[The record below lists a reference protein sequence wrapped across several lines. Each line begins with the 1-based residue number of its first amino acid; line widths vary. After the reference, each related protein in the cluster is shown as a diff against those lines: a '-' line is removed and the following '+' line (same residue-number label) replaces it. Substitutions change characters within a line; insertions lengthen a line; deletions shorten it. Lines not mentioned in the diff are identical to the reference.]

1 MGIDGHGGGRGGSGS
16 RWLEIAERLLGA
28 RDLVG
33 SKRFAERAMEAE
45 PLLDGVDQV
54 LAVADVLLAGQRR
67 INNHVDWYA
76 VLQLLPPSA
85 SSDGSDAADIRRQY
99 RRLALLLHHDRN
111 RSPGAEAAFRLV
123 ADAFAVLSNPD
134 KKSLFDAEIRIA
146 AAAAAAASK
155 PSPSPSPVTAE
166 PFWTK
171 CPTCC
176 NVHMFAGEYLNL
188 ALRCSTCRQPFLATE
203 LSSPPPVVPGT
214 DMYYCSWGFFPLG
227 SNNGKKENIN
237 EPQWAMPAM
246 NKKTM
251 AEKKVEVGLKKRP
264 LGGRNSGK
272 GTGSSGISI
281 SGPVARLG
289 SGMKPINLEAVDVK
303 EAEEEEEVVRGIN
316 INEEYKSLDGVHE
329 DSNDSLSFHIDVDA
343 TNDILGNLHNLP
355 FLKEDDIP
363 LRMPYSTYHV
373 CRCRHT
379 KLCPCGT
386 GGSTWGHLLPH
397 RSAWT
402 HCFVTHLSVK
412 YTSSGSDLDPSP
424 TRADLPVRLFYVVDF
439 SCSSDRP
446 SRSRGEARREEART
460 ARSVVRRGRKR
471 RRR

>member
-33 SKRFAERAMEAE
+33 CKRFAERAMEAE

-111 RSPGAEAAFRLV
+111 RSPGADAAFRLV

-134 KKSLFDAEIRIA
+134 KKSLFDAEIRIAA

-188 ALRCSTCRQPFLATE
+188 SLRCSTCRQPFLATE
-203 LSSPPPVVPGT
+203 LSSPPHVVPGT

-227 SNNGKKENIN
+227 FPGGPCFYGGGGIAPSDLDSEWKPFYPMFPNWGNNTNPQPRHQQPGASMHPPDRQRDWQNTGKKENIN

-251 AEKKVEVGLKKRP
+251 AEKKVEVGLKKRS

-316 INEEYKSLDGVHE
+316 INEEYKSLDDVHE

-363 LRMPYSTYHV
+363 LRTP
-373 CRCRHT
+373 
-379 KLCPCGT
+379 
-386 GGSTWGHLLPH
+386 
-397 RSAWT
+397 
-402 HCFVTHLSVK
+402 
-412 YTSSGSDLDPSP
+412 
-424 TRADLPVRLFYVVDF
+424 
-439 SCSSDRP
+439 
-446 SRSRGEARREEART
+446 
-460 ARSVVRRGRKR
+460 
-471 RRR
+471 